1 MALKKKIFL
10 ILALLVL
17 IGSILLSLKRS
28 KTTDNPSGEI
38 KHLSQSVVKEK
49 LRIKDGLTIEE
60 FIDQHI
66 LVLNRIKNVQKPR
79 ATQKKRIAEL
89 HPKADE
95 ELSKKA
101 AGSESETEETPPYTP
116 GVELEY
122 EVTWGDRLD
131 VLARRYKTTPYKIA
145 RLNGLP
151 EDAILKI
158 GQKIRI
164 LPEQPS
170 TYRVRPGDNLTTIAR
185 RFEVERK
192 EIERLNGLDA
202 DRPIWVGQKLIL
214 PTEQKKIDI
223 TLAEIEKQKREEAER
238 KRRYQHQL
246 FTRIE
251 EQKRQRRIAAVKAR
265 AEKRAKE
272 KKARER
278 KAKAAKERKSR
289 LARAQRA
296 FKVTGSSKFK
306 HKMRVVA
313 TAYTSHRSQTD
324 STPFLAAWN
333 NRIRPGMKIIAVS
346 PDLIRKYG
354 ITNGV
359 RVKIGG
365 LPGTYVVRD
374 KMNPRLHNHIDIYM
388 GTNRRRALRWGR
400 RRVVL
405 YW

>member
-10 ILALLVL
+10 TLALLVL

-28 KTTDNPSGEI
+28 KSTDNPSGEI
-38 KHLSQSVVKEK
+38 KHVSQSVVQEK
-49 LRIKDGLTIEE
+49 LRIKNGLTLEE

-66 LVLNRIKNVQKPR
+66 LLGNRIKKPKNIR
-79 ATQKKRIAEL
+79 RVSQ
-89 HPKADE
+89 
-95 ELSKKA
+95 KA
-101 AGSESETEETPPYTP
+101 APAPVQEMTPDWEAETNETRAYDP
-116 GVELEY
+116 GVELVY

-145 RLNGLP
+145 RLNALP
-151 EDAILKI
+151 EDVILKI

-170 TYRVRPGDNLTTIAR
+170 TYRVRPGDNLTLIAR
-185 RFEVERK
+185 RFDVDRK
-192 EIERLNGLDA
+192 EIERLNHLDS

-214 PTEQKKIDI
+214 PTEQKKIDT
-223 TLAEIEKQKREEAER
+223 TLAEIEKRKKEDAER
-238 KRRYQHQL
+238 KRHYQHQL
-246 FTRIE
+246 FSRIE
-251 EQKRQRRIAAVKAR
+251 EQKRQRRIAAAKAR
-265 AEKRAKE
+265 AEKKARE
-272 KKARER
+272 KKARAQ
-278 KAKAAKERKSR
+278 KAKEKRSR

-346 PDLIRKYG
+346 PDLIRRYG

>member
-1 MALKKKIFL
+1 MRPKKKIFL
-10 ILALLVL
+10 ALALLVL
-17 IGSILLSLKRS
+17 AGSILLSLRRS

-38 KHLSQSVVKEK
+38 KHLSQRVVQEK

-66 LVLNRIKNVQKPR
+66 LVGNRRNSRIKKQHTP
-79 ATQKKRIAEL
+79 
-89 HPKADE
+89 
-95 ELSKKA
+95 
-101 AGSESETEETPPYTP
+101 SETRPKMIITFPSEDGASPSELEEVIEQVDAEEQPVYES
-116 GVELEY
+116 GVELTY

-131 VLARRYKTTPYKIA
+131 VLAKRYNTTAYKVA
-145 RLNGLP
+145 LHNHLP

-158 GQKIRI
+158 GQKIQI
-164 LPEQPS
+164 LPDQPS
-170 TYRVRPGDNLTTIAR
+170 MYRVRPGDNLSTIAR
-185 RFEVERK
+185 RFEVDRQ
-192 EIERLNGLDA
+192 EIERLNRLDA
-202 DRPIWVGQKLIL
+202 SRPIWIGQKLIL
-214 PTEQKKIDI
+214 PTEQKKIDT
-223 TLAEIEKQKREEAER
+223 TLAEIEKKKREEAER

-251 EQKRQRRIAAVKAR
+251 EQKRQRKIAAAKAL
-265 AEKRAKE
+265 AE
-272 KKARER
+272 KKA
-278 KAKAAKERKSR
+278 KAKAARERRSR
-289 LARAQRA
+289 LTRAQRV

-313 TAYTSHRSQTD
+313 TAYTSHRNQTD

-333 NRIRPGMKIIAVS
+333 NHIRPGMKIIAVS
-346 PDLIRKYG
+346 PDLIRRYG

-400 RRVVL
+400 RRVVI

>member
-10 ILALLVL
+10 VLMLLVL
-17 IGSILLSLKRS
+17 AGSIVLSLKRS
-28 KTTDNPSGEI
+28 TTADNPSGEI
-38 KHLSQSVVKEK
+38 KHFSRKLVQEK
-49 LRIKDGLTIEE
+49 LRIQNGLTLEE

-66 LVLNRIKNVQKPR
+66 LLGSRIKKNKILSMKSLQTAEIPMQER
-79 ATQKKRIAEL
+79 ALNLEQ
-89 HPKADE
+89 D
-95 ELSKKA
+95 
-101 AGSESETEETPPYTP
+101 GNETWTYEP
-116 GVELEY
+116 GVELLY

-131 VLARRYKTTPYKIA
+131 VLAKRYKTTPYKIA
-145 RLNGLP
+145 RLNALP
-151 EDAILKI
+151 EDAILRI

-170 TYRVRPGDNLTTIAR
+170 TYRVRPGDNLTVIAR
-185 RFEVERK
+185 RFDVEQM
-192 EIERLNGLDA
+192 EIERLNHLNS
-202 DRPIWVGQKLIL
+202 DRSIWVGQKLIL
-214 PTEQKKIDI
+214 PATQKKIDAM
-223 TLAEIEKQKREEAER
+223 LATIEKKQKEEAER
-238 KRRYQHQL
+238 RRHYQHQL
-246 FTRIE
+246 FSRIE
-251 EQKRQRRIAAVKAR
+251 EQKRQRQIAATKAR
-265 AEKRAKE
+265 AEKRAQE
-272 KKARER
+272 KKLQAQQAREHR
-278 KAKAAKERKSR
+278 SR

-346 PDLIRKYG
+346 PDLIRRYG